1 MIIEICNCIRVA
13 TKRRKVLFMNDIRKQ
28 LNINIQSPYWDE
40 AYSCALSEPGVPEW
54 LCEEYIRTLHTD
66 LGLLPQNLE
75 TIIFA
80 IPHIVKVPELCLLA
94 KTLYHILASKKGF
107 SEAFTAFELP
117 KAPEDETNSIGYDCF
132 ALFPI
137 LAHLRPS
144 WEELEARGI
153 EKSVLTDS
161 LLWADSLFT
170 SDSEKAGKPFFSA
183 EMFQSYG
190 VAIYIN
196 SLIIGRLRFEIHK
209 NSNRPARIFADS
221 NGELCVLMDNVM
233 LHKSGHILGSYSCT
247 ENAGAYPA
255 DFAETEDSC
264 EGYAVNK
271 ESGLAENFRTTLSKK
286 EWKPV
291 YIPGDNAIKVHIP
304 YGGKLDKASCAD
316 SFKRARE
323 IFTHCFSEINFK
335 CFLICC
341 WMLSPELK
349 DILSP
354 ESNIIAFQERFTVF
368 PAKSSALGAFLYVF
382 GIKAQSVSDIDIG
395 ELPEKNSL
403 ACGIKEKALSGK
415 YIHQF
420 NGFIPW

>member
-1 MIIEICNCIRVA
+1 
-13 TKRRKVLFMNDIRKQ
+13 MNDVRRQ
-28 LNINIQSPYWDE
+28 LDVNIQSPYWED
-40 AYSCALSEPGVPEW
+40 AYRRAVSDPAVPTW
-54 LCEEYIRTLHTD
+54 LTEEYMRNLHSE

-75 TIIFA
+75 TIISA

-107 SEAFTAFELP
+107 GEAFTAFELP
-117 KAPEDETNSIGYDCF
+117 KAPEDEVNTIGYDCC
-132 ALFPI
+132 AIFPI

-153 EKSVLTDS
+153 EKSVLRDS

-170 SDSEKAGKPFFSA
+170 SDSEKAGKPVFTA
-183 EMFQSYG
+183 GMFRAYG

-196 SLIIGRLRFEIHK
+196 TLTIGRLRFEIHE

-233 LHKSGHILGSYSCT
+233 LHKDGHILGSYNYT
-247 ENAGAYPA
+247 EDDGAYNA
-255 DFAETEDSC
+255 DFAETDDSY
-264 EGYAVNK
+264 EGYAVNR
-271 ESGLAENFRTTLSKK
+271 ENRLAENFRTNLSKK

-291 YIPGDNAIKVHIP
+291 YLPGDNAIKVHIP
-304 YGGKLDKASCAD
+304 YGGRLEKTSCED

-323 IFTHCFSEINFK
+323 IFSHCFPETKFT

-349 DILSP
+349 DILP
-354 ESNIIAFQERFTVF
+354 CESNIIAFQERFTVF
-368 PAKSSALGAFLYVF
+368 PAKSSALDVFLYVF
-382 GIKAQSVSDIDIG
+382 GAEAQSVSDIAIH
-395 ELPEKNSL
+395 ELAEKNSL
-403 ACGIKEKALSGK
+403 MRGIKEKALCGK
-415 YIHQF
+415 FIHQF
-420 NGFIPW
+420 NGFLPW